1 MFVAVVAAITC
12 LAKIGSKVPAGTV
25 KETAAVSLQAITLT
39 LPAPPTH
46 NALTPV
52 RTVVLD
58 GVTAVNLRA
67 GKSAPGL
74 EGVKSGINHLKN
86 VGGLLPPLAY
96 EALVNF
102 K

>member
-1 MFVAVVAAITC
+1 
-12 LAKIGSKVPAGTV
+12 
-25 KETAAVSLQAITLT
+25 
-39 LPAPPTH
+39 
-46 NALTPV
+46 
-52 RTVVLD
+52 LD